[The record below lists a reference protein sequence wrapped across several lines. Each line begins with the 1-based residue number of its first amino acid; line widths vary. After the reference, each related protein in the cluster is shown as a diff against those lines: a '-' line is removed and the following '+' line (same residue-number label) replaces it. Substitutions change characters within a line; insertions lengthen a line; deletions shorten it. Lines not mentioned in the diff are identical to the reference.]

1 MHLLSSWGRG
11 WCGVSRLDP
20 SSIAPSFLLSFQVP
34 SASPPFPTT
43 AGEAFAHTSLGEA
56 GVTQRDME
64 GKCSFTIFGS
74 PAGPRNETNTRHI
87 HRRNANTWLTFYVN
101 LATFTIQG
109 RPQEVSSYRKLFY
122 LLDKG
127 LLHLWS
133 TDKTQRFGLRWQVA

>member
-43 AGEAFAHTSLGEA
+43 AGEGFAHTSLGEA

-64 GKCSFTIFGS
+64 SVFDGVKCITNNKNIRNFELYHPSRFFILGEDDLSDLKRFLDEPFLDVPEEDLEKYSF
-74 PAGPRNETNTRHI
+74 R
-87 HRRNANTWLTFYVN
+87 
-101 LATFTIQG
+101 
-109 RPQEVSSYRKLFY
+109 
-122 LLDKG
+122 
-127 LLHLWS
+127 
-133 TDKTQRFGLRWQVA
+133 